1 MLFAIPSSSV
11 NSGMDYYSKLLA
23 LAVRE
28 RLTHYFHSKYLQKMF
43 YYKVN
48 INALNICRFATW
60 IVEFQT
66 LIRDLLRILTS
77 GLRVL
82 PTYISIS
89 LSQYLIWFSSLVN
102 WQSLLDGLD
111 QC

>member
-48 INALNICRFATW
+48 TIELYH
-60 IVEFQT
+60 
-66 LIRDLLRILTS
+66 LIDMQL
-77 GLRVL
+77 G
-82 PTYISIS
+82 
-89 LSQYLIWFSSLVN
+89 
-102 WQSLLDGLD
+102 
-111 QC
+111 

>member
-48 INALNICRFATW
+48 TIELNH
-60 IVEFQT
+60 
-66 LIRDLLRILTS
+66 
-77 GLRVL
+77 
-82 PTYISIS
+82 
-89 LSQYLIWFSSLVN
+89 
-102 WQSLLDGLD
+102 
-111 QC
+111 